1 MIKFTQSSRRSLFTG
16 EIIGSKFIESQN
28 MLMALCRQKVTK
40 HIVEC
45 ASFLQHWLEM
55 VLLHYLLTMIILRG
69 QSDTTRLQLQFKQV
83 SLCQKNCICMDL
95 IQNFKISRP
104 IAFKWD
110 IPCPNWTTSTLTP
123 VWDTIYILYRRE
135 EEIKSV
141 WLVNVCLLP
150 NFVCGMYGR
159 RMVIE
164 VNINVTHKS

>member
-95 IQNFKISRP
+95 IQNWDSQNQQANSIQMRHTLSKLNNQHPYTCVGHYLYLIQEGRRNKISL
-104 IAFKWD
+104 ACD
-110 IPCPNWTTSTLTP
+110 CLP
-123 VWDTIYILYRRE
+123 VTKFCLWH
-135 EEIKSV
+135 V
-141 WLVNVCLLP
+141 WKTD
-150 NFVCGMYGR
+150 GDWSQY
-159 RMVIE
+159 
-164 VNINVTHKS
+164 